1 MLRVLAVALVGALL
15 DWSMLVSLAGSA
27 EQPQRGGVLRVAYG
41 PPGGPFGVP
50 WIMPVFGIIPAMP
63 VYETLVWVD
72 AHGRVSPR
80 LAERWE
86 VAPDR
91 KALIFRLRRGV

>member
-1 MLRVLAVALVGALL
+1 MRRRMLRVLAVALVGALL

-91 KALIFRLRRGV
+91 KALIFR